1 MDWQL
6 WQASPVEPS
15 LPPSP
20 PPHLA
25 SPMKELLSL
34 LIWQLPA
41 AQELFRQ
48 LSTPSPPPSVPTLE
62 YIYSFTEVICPTA
75 R

>member
-15 LPPSP
+15 LPPP

-25 SPMKELLSL
+25 SPMTELLYL
-34 LIWQLPA
+34 LMWQLPA
-41 AQELFRQ
+41 AQELYRH
-48 LSTPSPPPSVPTLE
+48 LSTPSPLPSVLTLDYFHSSKE
-62 YIYSFTEVICPTA
+62 FICYTA